1 MTYDHLSPLAQ
12 KLGAWM
18 AKQCE
23 NGLPGHFGDE
33 LLEAFPD
40 SEKKDWTLSEF
51 MSKGWSHRG
60 CRRAAWGG

>member
-18 AKQCE
+18 ARQCE

-33 LLEAFPD
+33 LLEAFSD
-40 SEKKDWTLSEF
+40 SGKNHIRADFDRHES
-51 MSKGWSHRG
+51 RG
-60 CRRAAWGG
+60 IPKRLKV